1 MKTFSHWNARGEF
14 RMLEISDTCQ
24 GLDKIMR
31 FTNIMN
37 VSTLIK

>member
-14 RMLEISDTCQ
+14 RMVEPSDACQ

-31 FTNIMN
+31 ITGIVN